1 MSQSNPKLGNV
12 LIVDDDPDVLLSA
25 ELVLKGNHQSVICLT
40 NPSELEDLLAKRS
53 FHVVLLDMNFTRG
66 YTTGAEGM
74 YWLSKILTLAP
85 RTQVIMATAF
95 SEIDLAVD
103 AIKKGASEFLVKPWT
118 NDKLTSMVRTCLANS
133 TLPLDD
139 TQGGT
144 MGKDSVLGDNLNLE
158 SLEKLAIEKAM
169 EHYAGNMT
177 RIAKALGLGR
187 TTLYRKMNKY
197 GISS

>member
-12 LIVDDDPDVLLSA
+12 LIVDDDRDVLLSA
-25 ELVLKGNHQSVICLT
+25 ELVLKGYHQSVICLT
-40 NPSELEDLLAKRS
+40 NPGELEDLLAKRS

-66 YTTGAEGM
+66 YTAGAEGL

-85 RTQVIMATAF
+85 GTQVIMATAF
-95 SEIDLAVD
+95 SEIDLAVE

-118 NDKLTSMVRTCLANS
+118 NDKLTTMVSTCLANS

-139 TQGGT
+139 TQGIT
-144 MGKDSVLGDNLNLE
+144 TGKDSVLGDNLNLE

-169 EHYAGNMT
+169 EHYAGNIT